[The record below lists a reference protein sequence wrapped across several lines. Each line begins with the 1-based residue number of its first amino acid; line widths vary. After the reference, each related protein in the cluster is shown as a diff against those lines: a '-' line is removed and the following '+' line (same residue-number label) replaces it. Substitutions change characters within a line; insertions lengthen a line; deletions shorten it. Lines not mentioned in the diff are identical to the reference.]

1 MCGELALLIVSMRK
15 TTSSIFYHRLHIH
28 KRERKLQIFKKGTGC
43 DESQLQYHKN
53 LVLSLV
59 LNPFLSL
66 CYIWWFYVPHT
77 KNALSSIERKGKE
90 RKKLIKRER
99 KKVLNGKKCKLK
111 RLFEAS
117 FLLSLFSSLMAS
129 NFEHIWVLSM
139 EMKRR

>member
-1 MCGELALLIVSMRK
+1 MRIILLASMREM
-15 TTSSIFYHRLHIH
+15 TSSFFLSATIICTSINAQEEE
-28 KRERKLQIFKKGTGC
+28 KEIERKLQIFKKGTGC

-77 KNALSSIERKGKE
+77 KMLFPLWGSEREE
-90 RKKLIKRER
+90 RKKLIKKER
-99 KKVLNGKKCKLK
+99 KKVFNGKKCKLK

-129 NFEHIWVLSM
+129 NFEHI
-139 EMKRR
+139 